1 MNASGA
7 VIPRPEILKERR
19 KPRPTS
25 RMSHENFFKLNNGDP
40 HHACL
45 VNTSFMLISHYTVF
59 FNFQGALI
67 P

>member
-1 MNASGA
+1 MEDGTKVRFARGMNASGA

-25 RMSHENFFKLNNGDP
+25 RMSRKKIFYLTNGDS

-45 VNTSFMLISHYTVF
+45 VNTFYFLI
-59 FNFQGALI
+59 I
-67 P
+67 